1 MKTIKIRL
9 YEFAELEEK
18 AKDKALKELFDINV
32 NFDWYDTVFY
42 DFQAIVKT
50 LGISLTANNIHF
62 SGFYS
67 QGDGSAFKAS
77 VNLPELL
84 AGVKNENWKSYAPLL
99 ELDLPVYEADKHL
112 IKLIK
117 NEGID
122 ISPQIIQPTRSYYV
136 RVDMNFQFPYNN
148 HRFDRIEAELE
159 KLEEWLQA
167 VADKLNR
174 YLYKSLQDDY
184 DYQTSDKAIIEAI
197 EANEYHFTADG
208 KLATRI
214 ERLSLEN
221 NTITAS

>member
-1 MKTIKIRL
+1 MKTIQIKL
-9 YEFAELEEK
+9 YEFTELDEK
-18 AKDKALKELFDINV
+18 GRQKALNELSDINV
-32 NFDWYDTVFY
+32 DYGWWDFLYDDFIAIAKTIGITV
-42 DFQAIVKT
+42 DPKK
-50 LGISLTANNIHF
+50 IHF

-84 AGVKNENWKSYAPLL
+84 AGVKNENWKTYAPLL
-99 ELDLPVYEADKHL
+99 ELDLPVHEADKHL

-136 RVDMNFQFPYNN
+136 RAEMNFQFPYNN
-148 HRFDRIEAELE
+148 HRFDRIEA
-159 KLEEWLQA
+159 KLEELENWLQA

-174 YLYKSLQDDY
+174 YLYKSLQGDY
-184 DYQTSDKAIIEAI
+184 EYQTSDKAIIEAI

-214 ERLSLEN
+214 ERMAE
-221 NTITAS
+221 ASI

>member
-1 MKTIKIRL
+1 MKTIQIKL
-9 YEFAELEEK
+9 YEFAELDDK
-18 AKDKALKELFDINV
+18 GKKKALSELCDINV
-32 NFDWYDTVFY
+32 DYDWYESIFY
-42 DFQAIVKT
+42 DFQAIVRT
-50 LGISLTANNIHF
+50 LGITLTTNNIHF

-84 AGVKNENWKSYAPLL
+84 AGVKNENWKRYAPLL

-136 RVDMNFQFPYNN
+136 RAEMNFQFPYNN
-148 HRFDRIEAELE
+148 HRFDRIEAELG

-184 DYQTSDKAIIEAI
+184 EYQTSDKAIIEAI

-214 ERLSLEN
+214 ERMAETSV
-221 NTITAS
+221 

>member
-1 MKTIKIRL
+1 MKTLQIKL
-9 YEFAELEEK
+9 YEFAELDEK
-18 AKDKALKELFDINV
+18 GRQKGLNELSDINV
-32 NFDWYDTVFY
+32 DYGWWDFLYDDFIAIAKTIGITVNP
-42 DFQAIVKT
+42 KK
-50 LGISLTANNIHF
+50 IHF

-84 AGVKNENWKSYAPLL
+84 AGVKNENWKTYAPLL

-136 RVDMNFQFPYNN
+136 RAEMNFQFPYNN
-148 HRFDRIEAELE
+148 HRFDRIEAELG

-184 DYQTSDKAIIEAI
+184 EYQTSDKAIIEAI
-197 EANEYHFTADG
+197 EANEYIFTADG

-214 ERLSLEN
+214 ERMAETSV
-221 NTITAS
+221 

>member
-1 MKTIKIRL
+1 MKTIQIKL
-9 YEFAELEEK
+9 YEFAELDDK
-18 AKDKALKELFDINV
+18 GKKKALSELCAINV
-32 NFDWYDTVFY
+32 DYDWYESIFY
-42 DFQAIVKT
+42 DFQAIVRT
-50 LGISLTANNIHF
+50 LGITLTTNNIHF

-67 QGDGSAFKAS
+67 QGDGSTFKAS

-84 AGVKNENWKSYAPLL
+84 AGVKNENWKTYAPLL

-136 RVDMNFQFPYNN
+136 RAEMNFQFPYNN
-148 HRFDRIEAELE
+148 HRFDRIEAELG

-184 DYQTSDKAIIEAI
+184 EYQTSDKAIIEAI

-214 ERLSLEN
+214 ERMAETSV
-221 NTITAS
+221 

>member
-1 MKTIKIRL
+1 MKTLQIKL
-9 YEFAELEEK
+9 YEFAELDDK
-18 AKDKALKELFDINV
+18 GKKKALSELCDINV
-32 NFDWYDTVFY
+32 DYDWYESIFY
-42 DFQAIVKT
+42 DFQAIVRT
-50 LGISLTANNIHF
+50 LGITLTTNNIHF

-84 AGVKNENWKSYAPLL
+84 AGVKNENWKTYAPLL

-136 RVDMNFQFPYNN
+136 RAEMNFQFPYNN
-148 HRFDRIEAELE
+148 HRFDRIEAELG

-184 DYQTSDKAIIEAI
+184 EYQTSDKAIIEAI

-214 ERLSLEN
+214 ERMAETSV
-221 NTITAS
+221 

>member
-18 AKDKALKELFDINV
+18 AKDKALKELSDINV

-50 LGISLTANNIHF
+50 LGITLTTNNIHF

-67 QGDGSAFKAS
+67 QGDGSAFEAT
-77 VNLPELL
+77 VYLPAL
-84 AGVKNENWKSYAPLL
+84 ADAIAGEKWKGYAPNI
-99 ELDLPVYEADKHL
+99 ELDLPLCPTKRRVLKLMESEAL
-112 IKLIK
+112 
-117 NEGID
+117 D
-122 ISPQIIQPTRSYYV
+122 ISPRIRQPTRCYYV
-136 RVDMNFQFPYNN
+136 RAELNEQFPYNN

-159 KLEEWLQA
+159 KLEDWLQQ

-184 DYQTSDKAIIEAI
+184 EYQTSDKAIIEAV

>member
-1 MKTIKIRL
+1 MKTIQIKL
-9 YEFAELEEK
+9 YEFAELDDK
-18 AKDKALKELFDINV
+18 GKKKALSELCDINV
-32 NFDWYDTVFY
+32 DYDWYESIFY
-42 DFQAIVKT
+42 DFQAIVRT
-50 LGISLTANNIHF
+50 LGITLTTNNIHF

-84 AGVKNENWKSYAPLL
+84 AGVKNENWKTYAPLL

-136 RVDMNFQFPYNN
+136 RAEMNFQFPYNN
-148 HRFDRIEAELE
+148 HRFDRIEAELG

-184 DYQTSDKAIIEAI
+184 EYQTSDKAIIEAI

-214 ERLSLEN
+214 ERMAETSV
-221 NTITAS
+221 